1 MGQKSY
7 FKQKDLSRVPMFVS
21 HNGTLII
28 TQIYTNNYNG
38 RLEKTL
44 SYWIVVR
51 ALHGIWCLYEKA
63 WGSITLK
70 GICKENHHH
79 TRRFFMHRWNFTC
92 FRMVISPFNLSMA
105 STILSLK
112 SFEMSKLLWICINL
126 HFRKF
131 WIVRV
136 RHIFKTKKGGR
147 GRKNSLTFISTKTWK
162 RMEE

>member
-1 MGQKSY
+1 MGQTSY
-7 FKQKDLSRVPMFVS
+7 FKQKWSVTGANVCV
-21 HNGTLII
+21 
-28 TQIYTNNYNG
+28 TQRHTNNYTNWEA
-38 RLEKTL
+38 RKTL

-79 TRRFFMHRWNFTC
+79 TRRFFMHRWTFTC

-112 SFEMSKLLWICINL
+112 SFEMSKLLWICISL